1 MTFDPPGPEKGG
13 THPFP
18 PLSAYIPGTGR
29 RQGRLHGL
37 HGGALRP
44 PRVRCKRARTHT
56 HTHRHPPKSGVAFLR
71 GSEATSQKKSSCT
84 CKRRTRNPTGKS
96 VVRPPKIGVHNF
108 FFFFALLILKKFGTL
123 AIRCL
128 CNPAPR
134 LGIFSLLPLCF
145 SGTADSPQARTHPL
159 QEFPRTPRT
168 PRTLQILGGGHLQ
181 LDLFCTHAFLARKE
195 APLIGNSSTW
205 PLGFFLGG
213 GTLPAHG
220 VVLTRGYLCCC
231 LTATGPTYPPTDR
244 PTSCPF
250 VSAA

>member
-18 PLSAYIPGTGR
+18 PLSAYIPGNR
-29 RQGRLHGL
+29 EKARKI
-37 HGGALRP
+37 A
-44 PRVRCKRARTHT
+44 RAARGCIAAAPSQVQARAHT
-56 HTHRHPPKSGVAFLR
+56 HTHRHPPKSGVAFAR
-71 GSEATSQKKSSCT
+71 IGSYKPEEKFLHLQEEDQQPNGEICGA
-84 CKRRTRNPTGKS
+84 
-96 VVRPPKIGVHNF
+96 PPKNRGPQFF

-213 GTLPAHG
+213 GARCLPMG
-220 VVLTRGYLCCC
+220 WC
-231 LTATGPTYPPTDR
+231 
-244 PTSCPF
+244 
-250 VSAA
+250 